1 MIYRMKILLALIQE
15 LGGAVEAE
23 KLPLYLFLFC
33 YEFSEHN
40 HYYHFIPT
48 HSGPRSLQAEE
59 DKRYL
64 THKNLCTEG
73 NDWIT
78 VEHGKRYAVDLDF
91 FEKMAIQK
99 IKSQLSGASQHE
111 LLSRI
116 TAHYPYY
123 TKHTSLT
130 RNDTVFY
137 TIGYEGLSQEQ
148 YINTLIEY
156 DVKAL
161 CDVRKNPI
169 SKKFGFS
176 KSELASLLPEV
187 GIEYYHIPELG
198 IASDKRQ
205 NLQSDSDY
213 EILFKDYTHTVL
225 PNQQAKLDLLEA
237 MLTTKQRIAITCFEA
252 DVCHCHRSKIAQA
265 LRERVTFL
273 APVEHL

>member
-1 MIYRMKILLALIQE
+1 MIYRMKILLALTQE
-15 LGGAVEAE
+15 LSGMVEEE
-23 KLPLYLFLFC
+23 KFPLYLFLFC

-48 HSGPRSLQAEE
+48 ASGPRSLQAEE

-64 THKNLCTEG
+64 THKKLYTES
-73 NDWIT
+73 NDWVT
-78 VEHGKRYAVDLDF
+78 VENSKRYAVDLDF

-99 IKSQLSGASQHE
+99 MKNQLSGASQHE

-116 TAHYPYY
+116 TTHHPYY
-123 TKHTSLT
+123 IKNTSLS
-130 RNDTVFY
+130 RNDTLFC

-148 YINTLIEY
+148 YVNKLLEHDIK
-156 DVKAL
+156 VL

-169 SKKFGFS
+169 SKKYGFS
-176 KSELASLLPEV
+176 KSELANLLPEV

-225 PNQQAKLDLLEA
+225 PKQQAKLDLLEA
-237 MLTTKQRIAITCFEA
+237 MLNTKQRIAITCFEA
-252 DVCHCHRSKIAQA
+252 NIYHCHRSKITQA
-265 LRERVTFL
+265 LRERSTFL
-273 APVEHL
+273 APVKHL